1 METYISI
8 VHSLSGRHTGVLI
21 MSDDQMFIRE
31 SAKLVGAIKS
41 VWESD
46 RVERVVDSENNRSRS
61 KESNLPPA
69 PADRVVE
76 AKVG

>member
-31 SAKLVGAIKS
+31 SAKLVGAIRE
-41 VWESD
+41 VYGGE
-46 RVERVVDSENNRSRS
+46 RVERIINSENNRLGSE
-61 KESNLPPA
+61 KSNLSPA
-69 PADRVVE
+69 PTDRVVE